1 MDFGLSG
8 RATAKGGE
16 NSHSFIT
23 AWDGEKLFG
32 MASAI
37 SDGHMVMYVSFAAV
51 YLDYQGQGIGS
62 EIMNRLMERYAK
74 VARKVLIA
82 LDGKEAFYEKSG
94 L

>member
-1 MDFGLSG
+1 
-8 RATAKGGE
+8 
-16 NSHSFIT
+16 
-23 AWDGEKLFG
+23 
-32 MASAI
+32 
-37 SDGHMVMYVSFAAV
+37 MVMYVSFAAV